1 MDWIVALTKNFT
13 EEFNKYL
20 SYVRNLGFEDTPDYD
35 YMRDLFTQALKSTG
49 DVEDGEYDW
58 MKLNNGKGW
67 EAMKAH
73 PSAAHLHHNN
83 VANTSARDLHGHRA
97 SKTPIPP
104 GRLEAELPKPGAT
117 RPPNA
122 AVAAQRQ
129 QSGRR
134 DQYGQDFAKRRSNGQ
149 DLAPPEGSTA
159 AQFANSSGNLPNAA
173 RTPQQT
179 SRQNTGTAAQ
189 AQRPTPSQQPEQK
202 PSGMQKFLKVLCC
215 G

>member
-1 MDWIVALTKNFT
+1 M
-13 EEFNKYL
+13 
-20 SYVRNLGFEDTPDYD
+20 RNLGFEDTPDYD
-35 YMRDLFTQALKSTG
+35 YLRDLFTQALKTTG

-73 PSAAHLHHNN
+73 PSQAHLHHNPAMPN
-83 VANTSARDLHGHRA
+83 SSAREIHANRA

-117 RPPNA
+117 RQQQPGGA
-122 AVAAQRQ
+122 GQRL

-134 DQYGQDFAKRRSNGQ
+134 EQQQYSSQDFSKRRSNGA
-149 DLAPPEGSTA
+149 DLNAPEGSTA
-159 AQFANSSGNLPNAA
+159 AQFANSTANLPGRLSTQQQGGRQTSGQAA
-173 RTPQQT
+173 QAAQQSRTQQT
-179 SRQNTGTAAQ
+179 S
-189 AQRPTPSQQPEQK
+189 EQK
-202 PSGMQKFLKVLCC
+202 PSAMSKFLKVLCC